1 MQFGIIL
8 IGDELLS
15 GKRQDKHLEFVIQAL
30 KERGLELSWTR
41 IVGDE
46 PEILTQTFRETFA
59 TNAAV
64 FSFGGIG
71 GTPDDITRQCVAKAQ
86 KLKIERHPEAM
97 QIMQEKFGEGLFPNR
112 VRMAELPAGSDLI
125 PNPINQVPGFSL
137 QQHYFVPG
145 FPNMSH
151 PMIEWV
157 LETYY
162 KNEFKSEHD
171 IETRLQIMDTPESK
185 LIQIME
191 TVLEKSPKI
200 KLSSLPNTNNR
211 NEVELG
217 LRGVS
222 ENVEKAVG
230 KLIALLQEKEIEYS
244 LIS

>member
-1 MQFGIIL
+1 MHFGIIL

-15 GKRQDKHLEFVIQAL
+15 GKRKDKHLEFVIQVLAQ
-30 KERGLELSWTR
+30 RGLELAWAR

-46 PEILTQTFRETFA
+46 PDILVQTFRETFA

-71 GTPDDITRQCVAKAQ
+71 GTPDDITRQCVAKAL
-86 KLKIERHPEAM
+86 KLEIERHAEAM
-97 QIMQEKFGEGLFPNR
+97 QIMQKKFGESLFPDR
-112 VRMAELPAGSDLI
+112 VCMTELPVGSELI
-125 PNPINQVPGFSL
+125 PNPVNQVPGFSL
-137 QQHYFVPG
+137 RQHYFVPG

-151 PMIEWV
+151 PMVEWV

-162 KNEFKSEHD
+162 KNEFKSEHV
-171 IETRLQIMDTPESK
+171 IETRLQILDTPESN

-191 TVLEKSPKI
+191 KVLEKNPQI

-217 LRGVS
+217 LRGAT

-230 KLIALLQEKEIEYS
+230 LIARLLQEKNIKYRP
-244 LIS
+244 IT

>member
-15 GKRQDKHLEFVIQAL
+15 GKRQDKHLEFVIHAL
-30 KERGLELSWTR
+30 KGRGLELSWVR

-46 PEILTQTFRETFA
+46 PEMLTQTFRETFA

-86 KLKIERHPEAM
+86 KLKIERHPKAM
-97 QIMQEKFGEGLFPNR
+97 QIMQEKFGEDLFPNR

-151 PMIEWV
+151 PIIEWV
-157 LETYY
+157 LESY
-162 KNEFKSEHD
+162 
-171 IETRLQIMDTPESK
+171 
-185 LIQIME
+185 
-191 TVLEKSPKI
+191 
-200 KLSSLPNTNNR
+200 
-211 NEVELG
+211 
-217 LRGVS
+217 
-222 ENVEKAVG
+222 
-230 KLIALLQEKEIEYS
+230 
-244 LIS
+244 